1 MATVSVTGSTLG
13 TALQQLLDTD
23 EIVPGAAPSYELCK
37 QIYAFHPLG
46 AKMVDAPIEA
56 AQSQSREVTVP
67 AGPEERVRD
76 AFLTEWAA
84 IGADE
89 HIANLGRM
97 ARIYG
102 IASIAVLTDGKEP
115 GDPLDL
121 STVWKDKIAFN
132 VLDPLNTAGSLVLN
146 QDPNALDFQKYTGIS
161 VAGKPYARNRAVV
174 LMNERPLY
182 IEYTPSAFGFV
193 GRSVYQRPLFPLKSF
208 VQTMV
213 TDDMVSKKAGLIIAF
228 IKGAGSVIDNLMA
241 KFAGIKRSL
250 LKIAVVDNVLSM
262 GPDDKVES
270 LDLTNLDGAYGNSRT
285 NILKNIA
292 TAAKMPAVML
302 ENETLTEG
310 FGEGTEDAKVIAQF
324 VDGIRKWLGPAYSFF
339 DTIVQRRAWNP
350 DFIKIMKKEFPEEFG
365 GKTDDEIFLEWRE
378 SFHALWPSL
387 LKEPESEEIK
397 VEDVKFKALLATAEV
412 LGPQLDPEN
421 KATLL
426 EWVADNLNSNKLLF
440 GSPLVLDMDLLRAWT
455 PQDTLSASDE
465 NDAEAEASKAAGVG
479 GMDMKLDSAGPGPR
493 RGLAYY
499 EDAVRRLPLKVVTG
513 GRRNDA
519 R

>member
-1 MATVSVTGSTLG
+1 MATVTITGSALG
-13 TALQQLLDTD
+13 TSLQNLLLAD
-23 EIVPGAAPSYELCK
+23 EIVPGASPSYELCK
-37 QIYAFHPLG
+37 TIYSFHPLG

-56 AQSQSREVTVP
+56 AQSQSREVSVP

-76 AFLTEWAA
+76 AFLAEWTA

-102 IASIAVLTDGKEP
+102 IASIAVLTKDDKES
-115 GDPLDL
+115 DPLDL
-121 STVWKDKIAFN
+121 AKVWKQTIAFN

-146 QDPNALDFQKYTGIS
+146 QDPNALDFQKTTTIA
-161 VAGKPYARNRAVV
+161 VAGKNYARNRAVV
-174 LMNERPLY
+174 LMNERPIY

-193 GRSVYQRPLFPLKSF
+193 GRSVYQRPLYPLKSF

-228 IKGAGSVIDNLMA
+228 IKGAGSVVDNLMQR
-241 KFAGIKRSL
+241 FAGIKRSL

-270 LDLTNLDGAYGNSRT
+270 LNLQNLDGAFGNSRT
-285 NILKNIA
+285 NILKNCA

-324 VDGIRKWLGPAYSFF
+324 VDGIRKWLGPAYVFF
-339 DTIVQRRAWNP
+339 DAIVQRRAWNP
-350 DFIKIMKKEFPEEFG
+350 DFCEIMRKEFPEEYAD
-365 GKTDDEIFLEWRE
+365 KTDDEMFLAWRD
-378 SFHALWPSL
+378 SFSAVWPSL

-421 KATLL
+421 KATLM

-440 GSPLVLDMDLLRAWT
+440 GSPLILDMDLLRAWT
-455 PQDTLSASDE
+455 PQDVLSTTDE
-465 NDAEAEASKAAGVG
+465 NDAEKDSVAGVG
-479 GMDMKLDSAGPGPR
+479 VNMKLDAAGPGPR

-499 EDAVRRLPLKVVTG
+499 EDAVARLPLRVVTG
-513 GRRNDA
+513 GRRQDA
-519 R
+519 RG